1 MPTNRD
7 RAAHDD
13 AASAIER
20 SKQIAGDIARL
31 ANDIAGTE
39 QDVAR
44 TRRNLAEADPE
55 RAAEHLA
62 AAAEAEQFAARERSE
77 YRRTLARDDDDAD
90 A

>member
-1 MPTNRD
+1 MPTNHD

-13 AASAIER
+13 AASTIER
-20 SKQIAGDIARL
+20 SKQLVGDIARI
-31 ANDIAGTE
+31 ADEIAGTE

-62 AAAEAEQFAARERSE
+62 AAADAEQFAARERSE
-77 YRRTLARDDDDAD
+77 YRRTLAPDGDAD